1 MGFQHIHQGVAR
13 HDATGMFGQREEKR
27 ELVAGHRADFTDRF
41 IRQRAA
47 RGARTGIRIELF
59 FPTENVEFVGAVPKT
74 FEHRNES
81 GRWLRLQFCGQCGT
95 TVGMTAE
102 RRPTQ
107 QALMGGTFDDHS
119 WFTINR
125 HIQAKEKV
133 GWVSIPAD
141 VPSS

>member
-1 MGFQHIHQGVAR
+1 MTDLHEGGCLCGDVRYRVRGLPLEAIVCHCNFC
-13 HDATGMFGQREEKR
+13 QR
-27 ELVAGHRADFTDRF
+27 
-41 IRQRAA
+41 
-47 RGARTGIRIELF
+47 RTGGAFSIELF

-81 GRWLRLQFCGQCGT
+81 GRWLRLKFCGQCGT

-102 RRPTQ
+102 RRPIQ

-133 GWVSIPAD
+133 GCVSIPAD